1 MARRDPR
8 FQGTIDKSIAMR
20 LIEEI
25 GEWAVNAKYT
35 AIDVMSLFDKVLL
48 HEV

>member
-1 MARRDPR
+1 MRRDPQ
-8 FQGTIDKSIAMR
+8 FQNAIDKNIMMR

-35 AIDVMSLFDKVLL
+35 HIDMVSLFDKVLL